1 MVQTIPPIYTVTGE
15 NPDTGSAVI
24 RAQLK
29 KEQVAQEV
37 ARMSAE
43 GLMNIRVDEVKNPSG
58 NAG

>member
-1 MVQTIPPIYTVTGE
+1 MAQTIPPIYTVTGE
-15 NPDTGSAVI
+15 NPETGSAVI

-29 KEQVAQEV
+29 QEQV

-43 GLMNIRVDEVKNPSG
+43 GLKNIRVDEVKNPSG